1 MFMVGLYLLVK
12 TPESQGDAKSSVVPG
27 KQKQVNEA
35 VKSNQYNVPERE
47 KKKLDLINENLNSTH
62 GAKKIRSGRVDVDN
76 FEVSEM
82 NDKIKLNN
90 TNLDYGVTVS
100 GEDKAGGVYK
110 DLKEDEE
117 SFSDISPGDKIQSRL
132 SFKKWEENYDE
143 GYENA
148 YVVEFLEKARA
159 SGYKIRLN
167 ENLEVIS
174 VKKIKRRNSYESPH

>member
-1 MFMVGLYLLVK
+1 
-12 TPESQGDAKSSVVPG
+12 
-27 KQKQVNEA
+27 
-35 VKSNQYNVPERE
+35 
-47 KKKLDLINENLNSTH
+47 
-62 GAKKIRSGRVDVDN
+62 VDN

-132 SFKKWEENYDE
+132 SFKKM
-143 GYENA
+143 GRK
-148 YVVEFLEKARA
+148 L
-159 SGYKIRLN
+159 
-167 ENLEVIS
+167 
-174 VKKIKRRNSYESPH
+174 